1 MKKVFALVLSL
12 VVLFILLALPRSGSA
27 SQTVYFGKFRGV
39 VVEIND
45 PLNLGRVGV
54 LVPEVYGGS
63 SGAVWALP
71 SFPFAGAHHGLVLI
85 PEVGD
90 NVWVEFEQGDPNSP
104 IWTGAWF
111 TGSLSVENLARKR
124 ALFTSQGHE
133 IVVDEEMDEVRLT
146 HFAGPEIVL
155 SEGAIDLQVG
165 RTLFSVTDAGVFV
178 NGKVLVKTKP

>member
-12 VVLFILLALPRSGSA
+12 VVLFVLLALPRSGSA

-39 VVEIND
+39 VADVND

-54 LVPEVYGGS
+54 VVPDVYGS
-63 SGAVWALP
+63 SSAVWALP
-71 SFPFAGAHHGLVLI
+71 SFPFAGPNHGLVLL

-90 NVWVEFEQGDPNSP
+90 NVWVEFEQGDPNYP

-111 TGSLSVENLARKR
+111 AQSLSAANLAQKR

-146 HFAGPEIVL
+146 HSAGPEVVL

-165 RTLFSVTDAGVFV
+165 RTVFSVRDAGVFV